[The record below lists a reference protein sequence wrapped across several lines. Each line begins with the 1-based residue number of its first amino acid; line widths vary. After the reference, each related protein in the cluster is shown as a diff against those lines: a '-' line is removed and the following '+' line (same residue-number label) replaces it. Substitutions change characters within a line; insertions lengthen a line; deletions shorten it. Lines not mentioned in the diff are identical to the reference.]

1 MRFPRAAAV
10 VAAAAV
16 TLTSAGLTA
25 VAHAARTTSTLTVLS
40 TTDVHGHVY
49 NWDYF
54 QDAEF
59 SPDTTGRNSASD
71 SPVPPRSSSRRVRT
85 AAPTRSSPSTMGTP
99 SRERH

>member
-25 VAHAARTTSTLTVLS
+25 VAHAAHTTSTLTVLS

-49 NWDYF
+49 NLSLIHIS
-54 QDAEF
+54 E
-59 SPDTTGRNSASD
+59 
-71 SPVPPRSSSRRVRT
+71 
-85 AAPTRSSPSTMGTP
+85 PTRPY
-99 SRERH
+99 